1 MNFKLFNKSRRR
13 PKRTRSSSKP
23 FYRGEFSLEDL
34 RVINPIFN
42 GIANEDIAFQYL
54 TSNINEAE

>member
-1 MNFKLFNKSRRR
+1 MEEEILINQEEGQEGREEQ
-13 PKRTRSSSKP
+13 SKP